1 MKLSLCSEKK
11 PFGHPFYNRHSLR
24 DLGGGLGGGLGG
36 RHGGRRQ
43 QRGNGGVCNCH
54 RQQRPRLPVRPSSQL
69 ETKTEFNAIPSDKT
83 VERRG
88 RISSARETI
97 CGGDGGRIKT
107 GEWRGRRGKARSL
120 SPCRRARAGL
130 RSKSSR
136 SKFAGGKKETNTDA
150 KGARRSRDH
159 ARNEG

>member
-1 MKLSLCSEKK
+1 MKLSLCSKKK
-11 PFGHPFYNRHSLR
+11 PFGHQFYNRHSLR
-24 DLGGGLGGGLGG
+24 DLGGGLGGRG

-54 RQQRPRLPVRPSSQL
+54 RQQRQSARPSVRHLSSGPKDGVQRDPVRQDS
-69 ETKTEFNAIPSDKT
+69 
-83 VERRG
+83 
-88 RISSARETI
+88 
-97 CGGDGGRIKT
+97 
-107 GEWRGRRGKARSL
+107 GKARKDLKRERDDLRRGWRAHKNGGVEGKAGKTRSL
-120 SPCRRARAGL
+120 SSCRRVEL

-136 SKFAGGKKETNTDA
+136 SKFAGEKKETNTDA